1 MPDRRKVLVTGG
13 AGYIGSHTC
22 KALARDGFLP
32 VTFDNLS
39 RGHEWAVKWGPLVV
53 GDIADGEALRKAFQV
68 HRPIAVIHFAAFAYV
83 GESVTDPA
91 MYYHNNVAGS
101 LSLLRAALEAE
112 VESIVFSSTCS
123 TYGVPD
129 TIPIDETHEQRPVN
143 PYGATK
149 LAVERMLAD
158 FGIAYG
164 MRSMSL
170 RYFNAAGA
178 DPEGEIGECHDPETH
193 ALPLA
198 ILSALGGNAPFQIF
212 GTDYPTPDGTAI
224 RDYIHVSD
232 LATGHVAALLHLLK
246 DGKSL
251 SLNLGTGH
259 GHSVRELV
267 SSVERVSGKQVDVRE
282 APRRAGD
289 PPVLIADASSA
300 KETLGWQPKFISID
314 DIVETALAWHKA
326 NSRVSS
332 S

>member
-1 MPDRRKVLVTGG
+1 MPDRGTVLVTGG

-53 GDIADGEALRKAFQV
+53 GDIADREALRKAFKA
-68 HRPIAVIHFAAFAYV
+68 HRPVAVIHFAAFAYV

-101 LSLLRAALEAE
+101 LSLVRAALDAG
-112 VESIVFSSTCS
+112 VDSIVFSSTCS

-129 TIPIDETHEQRPVN
+129 TLPIDESHEQRPVN

-158 FGIAYG
+158 FAIAYG
-164 MRSMSL
+164 MRSVSL

-178 DPEGEIGECHDPETH
+178 DPEGEIGEYHDPETH

-198 ILSALGGNAPFQIF
+198 ILSALGGKAPFQIF

-232 LATGHVAALLHLLK
+232 LATGHVAALHHLLK
-246 DGKSL
+246 GRKSL
-251 SLNLGTGH
+251 CINLGTGH

-267 SSVERVSGKQVDVRE
+267 SSVERVSGKRVDVRE
-282 APRRAGD
+282 ASRREGD
-289 PPVLIADASSA
+289 PPVLIADAGTA
-300 KETLGWQPKFISID
+300 METLGWEPGFTEFD

-326 NSRVSS
+326 NS
-332 S
+332 